1 MRHAARSYPAY
12 ISRPPEANTTEGAL
26 NINWSVLVPGPGGV
40 PIPTYGNY
48 GGPGYSN
55 GQVLGS
61 PDQPVD
67 YSAPPV
73 DPLDALFRFHDMA
86 YDSPSTLVRAEG
98 DLALVRGIEGLSS
111 GPLPPEESLYA
122 GAAIL
127 FGLEQLAFAN
137 GHPELLSRPQLLAAA
152 STSAHD
158 IQFGLAHLEPADA
171 TGLRTWLVEGGGAAL
186 ADLHI
191 FG

>member
-1 MRHAARSYPAY
+1 MS
-12 ISRPPEANTTEGAL
+12 ISRPPLEKTTEEPL
-26 NINWSVLVPGPGGV
+26 NTNWSILVPGPDGV

-55 GQVLGS
+55 GQVLSS

-86 YDSPSTLVRAEG
+86 YDSRSTLVRAEG
-98 DLALVRGIEGLSS
+98 DLALIQGIQGLSLGLLS
-111 GPLPPEESLYA
+111 PEQSLYA
-122 GAAIL
+122 GAAIV
-127 FGLEQLAFAN
+127 FGIQQLALVN
-137 GHPELLSRPQLLAAA
+137 GHPELLSQPQLLAAA
-152 STSAHD
+152 STSVHE
-158 IQFGLAHLEPADA
+158 IQYGLAHLEPADA
-171 TGLRTWLVEGGGAAL
+171 TGIRAWLAEGGSAAL
-186 ADLHI
+186 ADLLT

>member
-1 MRHAARSYPAY
+1 MN
-12 ISRPPEANTTEGAL
+12 IS
-26 NINWSVLVPGPGGV
+26 WSILVPGPGGV

-55 GQVLGS
+55 GQVLSS

-73 DPLDALFRFHDMA
+73 DALDALFRFHDMA

-98 DLALVRGIEGLSS
+98 DLALIKGIEGLSS
-111 GPLPPEESLYA
+111 GQLPPEQSLYA

-127 FGLEQLAFAN
+127 FGIQQLALVN
-137 GHPELLSRPQLLAAA
+137 GYPELLSQPQLLAAA
-152 STSAHD
+152 STAVHD
-158 IQFGLAHLEPADA
+158 IQYGRTHLEPLDA
-171 TGLRTWLVEGGGAAL
+171 IGIRAWLAEGGSAAL

>member
-1 MRHAARSYPAY
+1 M
-12 ISRPPEANTTEGAL
+12 
-26 NINWSVLVPGPGGV
+26 NINWSILVPGPGGV

-55 GQVLGS
+55 GKVLSS

-73 DPLDALFRFHDMA
+73 DPVDALFRFHDMA

-98 DLALVRGIEGLSS
+98 DFALIEGIQELSF
-111 GPLPPEESLYA
+111 GPLSPEESLYA
-122 GAAIL
+122 GAAIV
-127 FGLEQLAFAN
+127 FGIQQLALVN
-137 GHPELLSRPQLLAAA
+137 GHPELLSESQLLAAA
-152 STSAHD
+152 STSVHD
-158 IQFGLAHLEPADA
+158 IEYGLTHLEPADA
-171 TGLRTWLVEGGGAAL
+171 IGLQAWLAATGNAAL
-186 ADLHI
+186 ADLHS

>member
-1 MRHAARSYPAY
+1 M
-12 ISRPPEANTTEGAL
+12 

-55 GQVLGS
+55 GHVLSS

-73 DPLDALFRFHDMA
+73 DPLDELFRFHDVA
-86 YDSPSTLVRAEG
+86 YDTPSTLVRAEG
-98 DLALVRGIEGLSS
+98 DLALIQGIEELSL
-111 GPLPPEESLYA
+111 GPLSPEQSLYA

-127 FGLEQLAFAN
+127 FGIEQLVLVN
-137 GHPELLSRPQLLAAA
+137 GHPELLSQPQLLAAA
-152 STSAHD
+152 NIAVHD
-158 IQFGLAHLEPADA
+158 IQYGLGHLEPADA
-171 TGLRTWLVEGGGAAL
+171 AGLRGWLAEIGSAGL
-186 ADLHI
+186 ADLLTI
-191 FG
+191 G